1 MIHLMN
7 RSSRRASFNDANVN
21 VSVFCYLTTILSINL
36 FLFDLR
42 SYTSPFATYTGTTVD
57 NNLIQCRF
65 WETPTFFSLLYPN
78 YLLLFTKKR
87 QTQNRRSYEKDSSHS
102 IFLDVSKK
110 NEYPNHWTPNYP
122 FQRSQTEL
130 VVHQIN
136 LLSTVL
142 LKKREEDGFFYLP
155 L

>member
-7 RSSRRASFNDANVN
+7 KSSRRASFNDANVN

-42 SYTSPFATYTGTTVD
+42 SYTSPFATYTGTVD
-57 NNLIQCRF
+57 NKLIQCRF

-87 QTQNRRSYEKDSSHS
+87 QTPNRRSYERDSSHS

-122 FQRSQTEL
+122 FQRRVL
-130 VVHQIN
+130 FRARG
-136 LLSTVL
+136 LLCPVL
-142 LKKREEDGFFYLP
+142 TRRRLFLRKY
-155 L
+155 